1 MLYRY
6 LVNLLAEY
14 VESNFW
20 LRLPIK
26 ILFYNRELY
35 VRTEENRR
43 PEVLMLL
50 DDVEQ
55 TGYFSALGFFEV
67 NRGLLVAIL
76 GTVLTY
82 FIILYQTITC

>member
-1 MLYRY
+1 MLHRY
-6 LVNLLAEY
+6 CFKLLDEY
-14 VESNFW
+14 VEFNFR
-20 LRLPIK
+20 LQLPIK

-35 VRTEENRR
+35 VRTEENGR

-50 DDVEQ
+50 HDVEQ

-67 NRGLLVAIL
+67 NRGLLVTIL